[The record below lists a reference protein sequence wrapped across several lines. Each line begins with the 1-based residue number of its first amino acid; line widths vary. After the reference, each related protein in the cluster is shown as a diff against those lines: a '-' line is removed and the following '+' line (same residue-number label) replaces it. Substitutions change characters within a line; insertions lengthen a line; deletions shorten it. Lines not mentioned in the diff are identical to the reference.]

1 MALNRLTMVKAVMRA
16 VTQAVMRVSTAT
28 LCVAALAVQG
38 CAWLGIGDK
47 KLPALSELKTNN
59 ASVAWTANVGK
70 SGGFMFT
77 PAFADR
83 AVYAAGRDGSIYAL
97 SEEGGRVVT
106 RMDAKSYLTG
116 GVGAA
121 DGIIGVAGK
130 GEILAMDTSGRS
142 LWKAQIAGE
151 VLAPPVLVLGNMI
164 VRTSDGRIIAL
175 NRIDGKRK
183 WVYPRAAPA
192 LTLRTNASV
201 LINRGVIYAGYPGGK
216 LVALELDTGKPI
228 WEATISL
235 PRGSNELERIADVSG
250 LPFLD
255 DTRICAAVYQGRTGC
270 LETLNGN
277 VLWSREISSAD
288 GVAIDTRH
296 LYVADTEGVVFALDK
311 TNGAT
316 VWKQEKLKGR
326 DPSTPITLKDRIVI
340 GDRQGF
346 VHVLSLENGDLTGR
360 IATDGSRVVSLSANN
375 DRAIVQTEK
384 GGVFAIAVK

>member
-1 MALNRLTMVKAVMRA
+1 MALHRHTMVKTAMQA

-28 LCVAALAVQG
+28 LCVAVLAVQG

-116 GVGAA
+116 GVGAS

-151 VLAPPVLVLGNMI
+151 VLAPPVLALGNMI

>member
-151 VLAPPVLVLGNMI
+151 VLAPPVLALGIMI

>member
-1 MALNRLTMVKAVMRA
+1 MALNRLTMVKAVMR
-16 VTQAVMRVSTAT
+16 AVMRVSTAT

-151 VLAPPVLVLGNMI
+151 VLAPPVLALGNMI

-360 IATDGSRVVSLSANN
+360 IATDGSRVVSLSANV

-384 GGVFAIAVK
+384 GGVFAIAIK

>member
-1 MALNRLTMVKAVMRA
+1 
-16 VTQAVMRVSTAT
+16 MRVSTAT
-28 LCVAALAVQG
+28 LCVAVLAVQG

-116 GVGAA
+116 GVGAS

-151 VLAPPVLVLGNMI
+151 VLAPPVLALGNMI

>member
-151 VLAPPVLVLGNMI
+151 VLAPPVLALGNMI

-360 IATDGSRVVSLSANN
+360 IATDGSRVVSLSANV